1 MTFKNNFIYLSPEAF
16 QEYQDLQEIIQ
27 RIQVGENEMDSWQY
41 IWGSGTY
48 TSKKYY
54 NLPFKN
60 IKQPSPFL
68 WNRDSRCC
76 HKLRTFT
83 WLLLMDRLDTRN
95 LLRKKNYNIEGNNY
109 SCVLCNGSTEETAFH
124 HRGNGIPS
132 LLLTQLQQNQL
143 ADNWD

>member
-27 RIQVGENEMDSWQY
+27 RIQVGENETDSWQY

-60 IKQPSPFL
+60 INSHLHSYGTGTQDAATSLELSPGF
-68 WNRDSRCC
+68 C
-76 HKLRTFT
+76 
-83 WLLLMDRLDTRN
+83 
-95 LLRKKNYNIEGNNY
+95 
-109 SCVLCNGSTEETAFH
+109 
-124 HRGNGIPS
+124 
-132 LLLTQLQQNQL
+132 
-143 ADNWD
+143 